1 MQMVLQ
7 DAPVA
12 GGRGWMNQEWVVVV
26 VEACFW
32 RQGIPVE
39 WVRVGFKG
47 KGHMLAVNQM

>member
-26 VEACFW
+26 VEYPCLLLFL
-32 RQGIPVE
+32 V
-39 WVRVGFKG
+39 
-47 KGHMLAVNQM
+47 